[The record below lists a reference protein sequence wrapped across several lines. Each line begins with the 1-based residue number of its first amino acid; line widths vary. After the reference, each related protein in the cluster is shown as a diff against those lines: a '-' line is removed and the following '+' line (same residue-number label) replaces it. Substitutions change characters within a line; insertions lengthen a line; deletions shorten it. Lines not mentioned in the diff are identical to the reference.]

1 MSDSYIQ
8 ELANINARLA
18 KLESKVEDWQN
29 DIDAGGRID
38 QAFEVQSEHL
48 EGYIDRKI
56 EEVKR
61 EIRAEIAGTNAKLD
75 IILQRLTG
83 SLDADTP

>member
-1 MSDSYIQ
+1 MSDGYIQ

-48 EGYIDRKI
+48 ESYIDRKI

-61 EIRAEIAGTNAKLD
+61 EIRSEIAGTNAKLD

-83 SLDADTP
+83 ILDADTP